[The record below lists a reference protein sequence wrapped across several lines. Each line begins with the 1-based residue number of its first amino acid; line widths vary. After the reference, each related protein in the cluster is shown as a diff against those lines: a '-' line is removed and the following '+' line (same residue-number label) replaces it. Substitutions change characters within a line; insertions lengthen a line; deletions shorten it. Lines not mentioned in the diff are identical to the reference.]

1 MVSSITARARLVS
14 NILWNYAAGFASVF
28 GLLLLYP
35 VAVRIAGVESYGLW
49 VLAFGAIQLFSM
61 TDFGLGSAIV
71 RQLAAIPDTSG
82 HRLQR
87 RLFATVALTLFIL
100 LAAALTGLFCLIFP
114 LYLDLLGTDGASHGI
129 PFLVP
134 LTAAALFVSVVGR
147 ALNSILWAENRPDI
161 ERKASLAAL
170 LARGMG
176 YAFVLMAGG
185 GLAGVVLVEAATLAF
200 PPLVCAIV
208 VARRFGPPVFDR
220 VSSVKMIRDLVRLS
234 GVLFV
239 GTFSLLLAFHL
250 PLYVVGST
258 FGLASVTAFGAVM
271 RIYQS
276 VRLLLSWTAN
286 PFIHQISTV
295 EARRLGP
302 VFLRSL
308 SLNLLLGIACSAP
321 VIFLGRDLLGAWLG
335 EDFAFAGPVLSVVA
349 FGIMADAII
358 QPTSLV
364 VNLRGNPWRVSWGN
378 LVLLLAGIPL
388 LVGAAWMGNLVLVGL
403 AMTVPPLLA
412 SPLYLKWAFSYCPG
426 TRLRARGI
434 SAAIIVAACALIA
447 CWVAGWVADGWWA
460 IGMAAVAELVLLAG
474 VLVLAKRRGISMEGD
489 RDPEVHGAPI
499 AAGTEP
505 TTPPRPLDSETPASR
520 VPSPALEGQAP
531 LDESAVR

>member
-14 NILWNYAAGFASVF
+14 NIMWNYAAGFASVF

-35 VAVRIAGVESYGLW
+35 VAVRIAGAESYGLW

-71 RQLAAIPDTSG
+71 RQLAAIPDTVG
-82 HRLQR
+82 NRLQR
-87 RLFATVALTLFIL
+87 RRFTTVALTLFIL
-100 LAAALTGLFCLIFP
+100 LAAVLTCLFCLIFP
-114 LYLDLLGTDGASHGI
+114 LYLGLLGTDGASHGI

-200 PPLVCAIV
+200 PPLVCAVV
-208 VARRFGPPVFDR
+208 VARRFGLPVFDR
-220 VSSVKMIRDLVRLS
+220 VSSVDMIRDLVRLS

-286 PFIHQISTV
+286 PFIHKISTV

-321 VIFLGRDLLGAWLG
+321 VIFLGRDILSAWIG
-335 EDFAFAGPVLSVVA
+335 GDFTFAGPVLSVVA

-378 LVLLLAGIPL
+378 LILLLAGLPL
-388 LVGAAWMGNLVLVGL
+388 LVGAAWMGNLVFVGL

-412 SPLYLKWAFSYCPG
+412 SPLYLRWAFACCPE
-426 TRLRARGI
+426 TRLRARGVV
-434 SAAIIVAACALIA
+434 AAVIVAACAVIA
-447 CWVAGWVADGWWA
+447 CWVAGRLAEDWWA
-460 IGMAAVAELVLLAG
+460 IGQVG
-474 VLVLAKRRGISMEGD
+474 S
-489 RDPEVHGAPI
+489 
-499 AAGTEP
+499 
-505 TTPPRPLDSETPASR
+505 
-520 VPSPALEGQAP
+520 
-531 LDESAVR
+531 